1 MPRFYIDTDDG
12 NLPVIDQDGAEYRD
26 LASAEDEAMRTLPE
40 MVQSR
45 HPARNWREISAA
57 VRDEAGV
64 VRFRAS
70 LALTVARACLA
81 SLPAGKAAA

>member
-1 MPRFYIDTDDG
+1 MSRFFIDTDDG
-12 NLPVIDQDGAEYRD
+12 NLPVIDEDGTEYRD
-26 LASAEDEAMRTLPE
+26 LASAEDVAMRTLPE
-40 MVQSR
+40 MAQSR

-70 LALTVARACLA
+70 LALTVERVRLDQSAPERV
-81 SLPAGKAAA
+81 AA

>member
-1 MPRFYIDTDDG
+1 MPHFFIDTDDG
-12 NLPVIDQDGAEYRD
+12 NLPVIDEDGTDYRD

-40 MVQSR
+40 MAQSR

-70 LALTVARACLA
+70 LALTVERVRAEQTQM
-81 SLPAGKAAA
+81 GKTAA

>member
-1 MPRFYIDTDDG
+1 MPRFFIDTDDG
-12 NLPVIDQDGAEYRD
+12 NLPVIDEDGVEYRD

-45 HPARNWREISAA
+45 HPARSWREISAT
-57 VRDEAGV
+57 VRDEAGA

-70 LALTVARACLA
+70 LALTVERTRVDTLRA
-81 SLPAGKAAA
+81 GQAAA